1 MRSVA
6 LVLSTLTT
14 LLVLSFAAA
23 APAAQAAG
31 PRIDRGERAVVRAI
45 NRARASHGL
54 RRLHAGRRLAR
65 AADVHSRSMLRSDF
79 FSHGAFSQ
87 RVRRYVRF
95 RRIGETIA
103 MRSRCS
109 ARGFVRMWLN
119 SPPPPRRAALARLP
133 PRRRRPPHGP
143 PRRPPRLPGDGGL
156 RVAPLGGEQR
166 DADRAREHDDQRDHR
181 DGGEGERPPGQDEPR
196 AAGARS
202 GAGPR
207 GVAADTVTSPRARGE
222 RARRRAVRARPSR
235 AARPRSRAAPD
246 P

>member
-6 LVLSTLTT
+6 LVLCTLTT
-14 LLVLSFAAA
+14 LLVLSFAAS

-54 RRLHAGRRLAR
+54 RRLRGHRRLAR
-65 AADVHSRSMLRSDF
+65 AADGHTRSMLRSDY

-103 MRSRCS
+103 MTLALLGPR
-109 ARGFVRMWLN
+109 VRAHVAELVAA
-119 SPPPPRRAALARLP
+119 PRRAALARLP

-143 PRRPPRLPGDGGL
+143 ARAPARLPGDGRL
-156 RVAPLGGEQR
+156 RVAPLAPRKRWTG
-166 DADRAREHDDQRDHR
+166 AHRA
-181 DGGEGERPPGQDEPR
+181 G
-196 AAGARS
+196 
-202 GAGPR
+202 
-207 GVAADTVTSPRARGE
+207 
-222 RARRRAVRARPSR
+222 
-235 AARPRSRAAPD
+235 
-246 P
+246 